1 MTCRSM
7 GRLLTASLAVLL
19 LGAGTAVADRV
30 VTCGESWTGSAE
42 LAGDC
47 SGDLLIREGSL
58 NLRGFTVSGSVRCAG
73 DACEIYSEPPKGT
86 LYGSGDGASTGID
99 AGEGTVTLRS
109 IVITGFGTGVK
120 AGRVTGTDLV
130 VIGNAGHGIRATD
143 WISVRDCYISLNGHD
158 GLHARLGRIDVRRC
172 EFLGNRGRGIRALK
186 GVELVNSEVAGS
198 GAGGVVNYAGLVLL
212 DHATITGNSGDGV
225 RTDDSD
231 CFPTGVL
238 EIRESTITGNAQGPE
253 CGDERACADVVS
265 CQLARVGAA
274 SHCETSHR
282 IQSGLP
288 GENWRI
294 CSEDR

>member
-7 GRLLTASLAVLL
+7 GKLLTASLAMLL
-19 LGAGTAVADRV
+19 LSVGAAGAGRV
-30 VTCGESWTGSAE
+30 VSCGESWSGSAE

-47 SGDLLIREGSL
+47 SGDLLIRGGSL

-73 DACEIYSEPPKGT
+73 DACEIYSEPPQGT

-120 AGRVTGTDLV
+120 AGRVTATDVV

-143 WISVRDCYISLNGHD
+143 WISVRDCNISLNGHD

-186 GVELVNSEVAGS
+186 GVELVDTEVAGS
-198 GAGGVVNYAGLVLL
+198 GGSGVVNFAGLVLL
-212 DHATITGNSGDGV
+212 DHTMITGNAGDGV

-238 EIRESTITGNAQGPE
+238 EIRESTIAGNAQGSE
-253 CGDERACADVVS
+253 CGEERACADLVS
-265 CQLARVGAA
+265 CQIARLGAA
-274 SHCETSHR
+274 SHCETSYR

-288 GENWRI
+288 GQNWRI